1 MTTRLRIIVTG
12 LIAQHPGL
20 GGVAWDYVQYPV
32 GLSRLGHDV
41 FYFEDSGQWP
51 YRQDGGASGDDWVAP
66 DCKANVEY
74 LNETLEKFGL
84 ADKWAYRF
92 ATSGEWYG
100 LSDQLRREVI
110 DSADLIIDVSGTLE
124 WPENYDRAGRLVYI
138 DSDPVFTQL
147 RVVADPAQL
156 GLSAHDEEE
165 ERKFQRRVA
174 AHDVHFTFGEAM
186 SDEVPSTPYEWQPTR
201 QPILLAE
208 WHPDRGDNGLFTT
221 VMSWTSYK
229 PFNVQGRTY
238 GQKDV
243 EFRKF
248 LGLPESIS
256 SEFAI
261 AMNSTVHANWETLTP
276 EDSAPVKDSSHVT
289 TPAEILKQAGWQVV
303 DARTACDGLDN
314 YRSFIEGSRGEWSV
328 AKHGYV
334 VGRSGWFSCRSAC
347 YLAAGKPVV
356 VEDTGFAKILPVG
369 EGVLTFTNLD
379 EAVSAIN
386 EVEGNY
392 RRHAKAARA
401 LAEEFF
407 DSRKVLTDLIE
418 RAGSEPRVSSP
429 KSE

>member
-1 MTTRLRIIVTG
+1 MTSPLRIIVTG

-32 GLSRLGHDV
+32 GLARLGHDV
-41 FYFEDSGQWP
+41 FYFEDSGEWP
-51 YRQDGGASGDDWVAP
+51 YRLSGGPSRNDWVAP
-66 DCKANVEY
+66 DCRPNVEY
-74 LNETLEKFGL
+74 LNQTLAKFGL

-100 LSDQLRREVI
+100 LSDRRRQDVI
-110 DSADLIIDVSGTLE
+110 DSADLLIDVSGTLE
-124 WPENYDRAGRLVYI
+124 WPENYEGAGKLVYI

-147 RVVADPAQL
+147 RVAADPSQL

-174 AHDVHFTFGEAM
+174 AHDVHFTFGEAL
-186 SDEVPSTPYEWQPTR
+186 SDEVLPTPYDWQPTR
-201 QPILLAE
+201 QPILLSE
-208 WHPDRGDNGLFTT
+208 WHHDRSENGIFTT

-229 PFNVQGRTY
+229 PFTANGRTY

-248 LGLPESIS
+248 LGLPGLTS
-256 SEFAI
+256 SRFAV
-261 AMNSTVHANWETLTP
+261 AMNSTVHDNWETPSSGVSGSIEGLSDTTSPVEVLTR
-276 EDSAPVKDSSHVT
+276 T
-289 TPAEILKQAGWQVV
+289 GWQVI

-314 YRSFIEGSRGEWSV
+314 YRRFIEGSRGEWSV

-356 VEDTGFAKILPVG
+356 VQDTGFKDILPVG
-369 EGVLTFTNLD
+369 EGLLTFSTLD
-379 EAVSAIN
+379 EAVSALD

-392 RRHAKAARA
+392 RRHSKAARA
-401 LAEEFF
+401 IAEDLF
-407 DSRKVLTDLIE
+407 DSRRVLTDLID
-418 RAGSEPRVSSP
+418 RVRD
-429 KSE
+429 

>member
-1 MTTRLRIIVTG
+1 MTSKLRIIVTG

-51 YRQDGGASGDDWVAP
+51 YRQDGGPSGDDWVAP
-66 DCKANVEY
+66 DGKANIDY

-84 ADKWAYRF
+84 ADRWAYRF
-92 ATSGEWYG
+92 ATTGEWYG
-100 LSDQLRREVI
+100 LADHRRREII
-110 DSADLIIDVSGTLE
+110 DTADLIIDVSGTLE
-124 WPENYDRAGRLVYI
+124 WPEHYAGADRLVYI

-147 RVVADPAQL
+147 RVVADPAEL

-174 AHDVHFTFGEAM
+174 AHDIHFTFGEAM
-186 SDEVPSTPYEWQPTR
+186 SGEVPSTPYEWQTTR
-201 QPILLAE
+201 QPILLSE

-229 PFNVQGRTY
+229 PFTVQGRSY

-248 LGLPESIS
+248 LSLPQNTQSK
-256 SEFAI
+256 FAI
-261 AMNSTVHANWETLTP
+261 AMNSTIHANWETLTT
-276 EDSAPVKDSSHVT
+276 ESSLPGENDPQGIN
-289 TPAEILKQAGWQVV
+289 PADILSRAGWQVV
-303 DARTACDGLDN
+303 DARTVCDGLDN

-356 VEDTGFAKILPVG
+356 VEDTGFPEVLPVG
-369 EGVLTFTNLD
+369 EGLLTFTSLD
-379 EAVSAIN
+379 EAVSAID

-407 DSRKVLTDLIE
+407 DSQKVLTDLIE
-418 RAGSEPRVSSP
+418 RAGSGPSLSSP